1 MSNSIPPSVLSQPL
15 PTSLKRSQIPWWRL
29 IVPLAIQVGLVVAIP
44 GQAFYTRITGK
55 TVILQTQPV
64 DPYDWLR
71 GYSQTLSYDIS
82 RWETLQNL
90 PGWDELSSKPNQFSR
105 EFYLILE
112 RPQGQQQ
119 GELPQPWSA
128 IAVSPRLPQ
137 NLPSNQIALRG
148 RVNQGQLVYGLE
160 TYYMPE
166 DQRQKIN
173 EEINLSQQQ
182 ESQPFVVEIK
192 VDDRGRSVLIQLCI
206 NNQCYQF

>member
-1 MSNSIPPSVLSQPL
+1 MSPSTVSDSLQ
-15 PTSLKRSQIPWWRL
+15 TSLKRPQIPWWRFIL
-29 IVPLAIQVGLVVAIP
+29 PLALQVGLVLAIP
-44 GQAFYTRITGK
+44 GQAFYTRVTGK

-90 PGWDELSSKPNQFSR
+90 PGWNQLSTTPNQLSR

-112 RPQGQQQ
+112 QPQTEHQ
-119 GELPQPWSA
+119 GELPAPWKAISVSA
-128 IAVSPRLPQ
+128 SLPE

-173 EEINLSQQQ
+173 DEINLAQQQ
-182 ESQPFVVEIK
+182 EGQPFVVEIK
-192 VDDRGRSVLIQLCI
+192 VDHRGHSVPIKLCI
-206 NNQCYQF
+206 NDQCYQF

>member
-1 MSNSIPPSVLSQPL
+1 MSSTLSQAL
-15 PTSLKRSQIPWWRL
+15 TTSLKRPQIPWWRFIL
-29 IVPLAIQVGLVVAIP
+29 PLAIQVSLVLTIP
-44 GQAFYTRITGK
+44 GQAFYTRVTGK

-90 PGWDELSSKPNQFSR
+90 PGWNQLSATPNQLSR

-112 RPQGQQQ
+112 QPQTENQ
-119 GELPQPWSA
+119 GELPAPWKAISVSA
-128 IAVSPRLPQ
+128 SLPE

-173 EEINLSQQQ
+173 DEINLAQQQ
-182 ESQPFVVEIK
+182 EGQPFVVEIK
-192 VDDRGRSVLIQLCI
+192 VDHRGHSVPIKLCI
-206 NNQCYQF
+206 NDQCYQF

>member
-1 MSNSIPPSVLSQPL
+1 MSPSTVSDSLQ
-15 PTSLKRSQIPWWRL
+15 TSLKRTQIPWWRFIL
-29 IVPLAIQVGLVVAIP
+29 PLAIQVSLVLTIP
-44 GQAFYTRITGK
+44 GQAFYTRVTGT

-90 PGWDELSSKPNQFSR
+90 PGWDRLSATPNQLSR

-112 RPQGQQQ
+112 QPQTENQ
-119 GELPQPWSA
+119 GELPAAWKA
-128 IAVSPRLPQ
+128 ISVSPSLPE

-173 EEINLSQQQ
+173 QEINLAQQQ
-182 ESQPFVVEIK
+182 EGQPFVVEVK
-192 VDDRGRSVLIQLCI
+192 VDHRGHSVPIKLCI
-206 NNQCYQF
+206 NDQCYQF

>member
-1 MSNSIPPSVLSQPL
+1 MSNSILPSTLSQPL
-15 PTSLKRSQIPWWRL
+15 KNSLERTKIRWWRL
-29 IVPLAIQVGLVVAIP
+29 ILPLAVQVGLVVAIP
-44 GQAFYTRITGK
+44 GQAFYTRMTGK
-55 TVILQTQPV
+55 TVVLQTQPV

-82 RWETLQNL
+82 RWETLQSL
-90 PGWDELSSKPNQFSR
+90 PGWDRLSATPNQLSR

-112 RPQGQQQ
+112 QPQAETQ
-119 GELPQPWSA
+119 GELPKPWKPISVSA
-128 IAVSPRLPQ
+128 SLPD

-173 EEINLSQQQ
+173 QEINLAQQQ
-182 ESQPFVVEIK
+182 ENQPFVVEIK
-192 VDDRGRSVLIQLCI
+192 VDDRGRSVPIKLCI
-206 NNQCYQF
+206 NEQCYQF